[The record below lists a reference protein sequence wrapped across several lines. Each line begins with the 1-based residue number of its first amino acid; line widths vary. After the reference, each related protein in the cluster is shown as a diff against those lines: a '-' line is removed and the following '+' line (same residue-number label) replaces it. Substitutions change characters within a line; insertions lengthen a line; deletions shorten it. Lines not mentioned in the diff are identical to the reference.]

1 MSIETR
7 TARRDASLNRAAKL
21 PWREGLPSF
30 VEAGFTLR
38 ELQSEDAASLLAH
51 LATEEVSRFI
61 SPPPTSIDGFER
73 FIRWSRLDREAG
85 HSFCFAIVPSGATRA
100 VGLFQVRSLATGFA
114 AAEWGFAMG
123 SAYWGTGLFAGGAA
137 HVLDFVFEVVGV
149 NRLEA
154 RAAVINGRGN
164 GALRKVGA
172 VQEGV
177 LRRSFVR
184 RGQHYDQVMWSM
196 LAEDW
201 RRTRS
206 QHRVR
211 VH

>member
-73 FIRWSRLDREAG
+73 FIRWSRLDRR
-85 HSFCFAIVPSGATRA
+85 CRRRVYPSPSRVA
-100 VGLFQVRSLATGFA
+100 
-114 AAEWGFAMG
+114 
-123 SAYWGTGLFAGGAA
+123 
-137 HVLDFVFEVVGV
+137 
-149 NRLEA
+149 
-154 RAAVINGRGN
+154 
-164 GALRKVGA
+164 GA
-172 VQEGV
+172 VARGDRC
-177 LRRSFVR
+177 LR
-184 RGQHYDQVMWSM
+184 
-196 LAEDW
+196 
-201 RRTRS
+201 
-206 QHRVR
+206 RVR
-211 VH
+211 VGRARVSHVRHVVRGRGRERDVCVIRRRHTASCPLPAVASPP

>member
-73 FIRWSRLDREAG
+73 FIRWSRLDREA
-85 HSFCFAIVPSGATRA
+85 AVRDAVAPSR
-100 VGLFQVRSLATGFA
+100 V
-114 AAEWGFAMG
+114 
-123 SAYWGTGLFAGGAA
+123 
-137 HVLDFVFEVVGV
+137 VVGDRV
-149 NRLEA
+149 ARDADPVHDSAVRL
-154 RAAVINGRGN
+154 GPSDG
-164 GALRKVGA
+164 
-172 VQEGV
+172 
-177 LRRSFVR
+177 S
-184 RGQHYDQVMWSM
+184 
-196 LAEDW
+196 
-201 RRTRS
+201 
-206 QHRVR
+206 
-211 VH
+211 